1 MMMVALATKHTCTLA
16 GFNLWQ
22 SGVRS
27 LFKFVCLQ
35 NNWTDDQTWMLL
47 RSKLVDKVPSAEE
60 WELQT
65 VRAILVE
72 EVNITLEFG
81 LHLYSRVPDSTPLLD
96 ALQELMQIDTKDKDC

>member
-1 MMMVALATKHTCTLA
+1 MAAVVTKHSCTLA

-27 LFKFVCLQ
+27 LFKYICLR
-35 NNWTDDQTWMLL
+35 NDWTNDQAWILL
-47 RSKLVDKVPSAEE
+47 RCKLVEKVPSAEE

-72 EVNITLEFG
+72 EFNITLEFG
-81 LHLYSRVPDSTPLLD
+81 LHLYSRCPDSTPLLD
-96 ALQELMQIDTKDKDC
+96 ALQELIKIKTKGKDC